1 MENTVNPHN
10 PRESRQRYQ
19 RTHEIEALAT
29 LIDGWLEKYSLEP
42 EHVLP
47 ANNDRSLKIED
58 MAGKAEILEKL
69 ESDLLPSIKNHLT
82 SLLTSLELII
92 PRGMTEPNVGPT
104 QLILTDLDRV
114 IESTLSCTAALTL
127 QSPLPDE
134 EHDYGLQN
142 LKIFRSSHLQKQIKI
157 LVGSVIARGLF
168 IHLLLFLQFCAVATI
183 IWEDAPIWRKGMF
196 VRDKVHSVIADA
208 LKTIDITIDWYRQSD
223 WDMVQGAWNLAS
235 GSSDTVLQELAG
247 LTTPAIQS
255 APEADPNDNTNINAR
270 NDVSR
275 DSLVQLQ
282 AANAAM
288 PLVKLARILAKK
300 TSESI
305 AKKRRAGALDVELN
319 SVTMKELNEATELIY
334 MSLEDLSSLLPLLTR
349 TAEAMRIHRQ
359 NEIRSL
365 IADLREAMGTT
376 LTPGKN
382 NDHLQV
388 IIVFSW
394 CDHSGI
400 SSRPLH
406 GQNPRRFE
414 RITLGDLVSDLETIL
429 GEG

>member
-300 TSESI
+300 TSKSI

-376 LTPGKN
+376 LTI
-382 NDHLQV
+382 LE
-388 IIVFSW
+388 
-394 CDHSGI
+394 
-400 SSRPLH
+400 SRLVP
-406 GQNPRRFE
+406 FMAK
-414 RITLGDLVSDLETIL
+414 ILGDSNELRLETSFPIL
-429 GEG
+429 KQSWEKASDRLMEISLSFEVDQAAI

>member
-376 LTPGKN
+376 LTI
-382 NDHLQV
+382 LE
-388 IIVFSW
+388 
-394 CDHSGI
+394 
-400 SSRPLH
+400 SRLVP
-406 GQNPRRFE
+406 FMAK
-414 RITLGDLVSDLETIL
+414 ILGDSNELRLETSFPIL
-429 GEG
+429 KQSWEKASDRLMEISLSFEVDQAAI